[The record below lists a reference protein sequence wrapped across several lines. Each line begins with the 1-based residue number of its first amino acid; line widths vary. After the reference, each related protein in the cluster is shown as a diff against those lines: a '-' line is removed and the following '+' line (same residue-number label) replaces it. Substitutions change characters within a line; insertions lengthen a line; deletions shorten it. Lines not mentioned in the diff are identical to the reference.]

1 MNIIP
6 AIDLQNNKCVRLKRG
21 KSHLKTIYNN
31 NPVDQ
36 AIIFESAGCTNLHIV
51 DLDAAIKNNSLNNET
66 IIKIKKNVSLEIQL
80 GGGIRTYDQAKYW
93 LDNGIDSLIIGSMA
107 IKDPKVLLKIIKEF
121 PKKIIIAIDDNNNKA
136 MISGWLETSK
146 ETPKKIITYFDRENL
161 KGFIFTDINRDGT
174 LMGIDSNKIINFS
187 KNTKKDIIVGGG
199 VKNINDIKK
208 ICSLKKKNI
217 TGIVIGKAYYSG
229 TINLEEAIK
238 VSKNA

>member
-1 MNIIP
+1 MNII
-6 AIDLQNNKCVRLKRG
+6 L
-21 KSHLKTIYNN
+21 HL
-31 NPVDQ
+31 
-36 AIIFESAGCTNLHIV
+36 
-51 DLDAAIKNNSLNNET
+51 
-66 IIKIKKNVSLEIQL
+66 KIKKNVSLEIQL

-107 IKDPKVLLKIIKEF
+107 IKDPKSLLKIIKEF